1 MPLFLV
7 PFIILAAGN
16 TRMHKHQA
24 DAAMMDAETRRA
36 EYELHLAEFNA
47 QHHIQT
53 TVRRGTLINVYKH
66 N

>member
-1 MPLFLV
+1 MPLFLI

-24 DAAMMDAETRRA
+24 DAALMDAQTRRA

-47 QHHIQT
+47 THPQKKT
-53 TVRRGTLINVYKH
+53 RVVRGILVHK
-66 N
+66 

>member
-1 MPLFLV
+1 
-7 PFIILAAGN
+7 
-16 TRMHKHQA
+16 MHKHQA

-47 QHHIQT
+47 QRHIQT
-53 TVRRGTLINVYKH
+53 TVRRGTLIKVYKH